1 MPQCEQKVIK
11 LGHHNCFWFENDAPH
26 FIVLPRITY
35 IVHVSIKLMNF
46 KISTGKGEYI
56 KFLYPLGSP

>member
-35 IVHVSIKLMNF
+35 IVSIKLMNF